1 LEGGLRMRWRPS
13 ARAPGIIVFFRNPL
27 LLRLATPYSGGRTPT
42 QIGRVTGSLPR
53 TLEAAS
59 FGGAMLKSCRGRLI
73 AVLAFGFALAAPPD
87 AYALPANGLLIQAKH
102 RAWTINDGAPEHVAA
117 LAQTP
122 DGFLWLGTSN
132 GLYRFDGMKFEL
144 VSTIDAESA
153 VTALEATSAG
163 ELWVGLQNGHIL
175 VMQNGHQIDRSPDP
189 QTKQINSI
197 VEGRDGAVWILNGY
211 QGHPIARFVHDHWEN
226 VGAAQGLPQ
235 GFIIGLF
242 QVSDGSIDVLLDN
255 GLYGL
260 HPGASSFERIRISDP
275 KLEGLM
281 GMEHWL
287 DDPKNNFAPGAIV
300 ASLPGRPKIFM
311 GRGLKFLFD
320 GPDQFWAT
328 SFDGGIVKIHLPIV
342 PGEAPS
348 ERFALKDGLSA
359 NSAISL
365 LEDREGNVWIGTST
379 GLDRFSTANVI
390 LEPGVPGISQD
401 GFIVGADRQGVVYMA
416 DSNTLYRAL
425 PGEHPAAILR
435 GFDNSMAI
443 CEDGRANIWFG
454 AYKEIY
460 RIPPGQSPVRAP
472 DIPGVR
478 AFLKC
483 ESDLLGSPWFLS
495 IAGGLFHFEDKVWL
509 PRPIALAPGERPTKF
524 LFDSSGRLLV
534 FIENKGLM
542 RIDDPVQMLWP
553 LREIPGGRL
562 DVIYAGAHEILL
574 AGVSGLARLRNDHV
588 EPLPGGYPW
597 LRHVTGVVE
606 DAIGNT
612 WLQSGLGIYRI
623 PTQELTNAF
632 NDSRAE
638 LHPAVFDVR
647 DGLPG
652 PNLLE
657 YAMNGAARG
666 ADGRVWFTT
675 QNGIVWIDPAHILKN
690 SFAPPVVLT
699 RAVVDKQIYS
709 HPQTLALEK
718 GAVSLEIDF
727 AVLSLETPERNQVRY
742 KLDGIDKDWV
752 NPGARR
758 EAFYTRLPPGQ
769 YTFRVIGS
777 NNDGVWNKVGAALTL
792 SQAPM
797 FYQTLWFRA
806 VCIFIGIV
814 ALCVAY
820 RLRLSNITSRMQ
832 ASLNSRL
839 AERERIA
846 RDLHDTLLQGVHGLL
861 LRFQSIA
868 DRMPDHDLAPV
879 MEQALE
885 RAEDMMIESRELLL
899 DLRTP
904 VVRGSLIEM
913 LSAKAGEVGFGGA
926 PLIQVS
932 EIGRPT
938 PIDQAAVEELVAIA
952 VEAISNALR
961 HAQAKHIEV
970 SVTYHRWKLI
980 VTVRDDGKGIDPQ
993 VLKTGRR
1000 EAHFGLLGMRER
1012 AKRIHAR
1019 LDVQSDAGRGTL
1031 IRVVVP
1037 AYAAYPGGWFSRVWP
1052 RPAVSTGGAIP

>member
-1 LEGGLRMRWRPS
+1 MLQSRRRML
-13 ARAPGIIVFFRNPL
+13 V
-27 LLRLATPYSGGRTPT
+27 
-42 QIGRVTGSLPR
+42 
-53 TLEAAS
+53 
-59 FGGAMLKSCRGRLI
+59 
-73 AVLAFGFALAAPPD
+73 AFLTCGFAIAALPD
-87 AYALPANGLLIQAKH
+87 ADAFPANELLIQAKH
-102 RAWTINDGAPEHVAA
+102 RAWTVNDGAPEHVAA

-144 VSTIDAESA
+144 VPTIDAESA

-175 VMQNGHQIDRSPDP
+175 VLQNGHQMDRSPDP
-189 QTKQINSI
+189 RTKQINTI
-197 VEGRDGAVWILNGY
+197 VAGRDGAVWILNGY
-211 QGHPIARFVHDHWEN
+211 QGQPIARFVHDHWEN

-235 GFIIGLF
+235 DFTIGLF
-242 QVSDGSIDVLLDN
+242 QVSDGSIDVLLSS
-255 GLYGL
+255 GLYDL
-260 HPGASSFERIRISDP
+260 RPGASSFERVRISDP
-275 KLEGLM
+275 KLEALM
-281 GMEHWL
+281 GMENWL
-287 DDPKNNFAPGAIV
+287 DEPKNDYAPGAIV

-320 GPDQFWAT
+320 GPERFWAT
-328 SFDGGIVKIHLPIV
+328 SFDGGIVKIHLPLA
-342 PGEAPS
+342 PGEPPS
-348 ERFALKDGLSA
+348 ERFALKDGLSS
-359 NSAISL
+359 NSALSL

-390 LEPGVPGISQD
+390 LEPGVPGISHD
-401 GFIVGADRQGVVYMA
+401 GFIVRADRQGVVYMA
-416 DSNTLYRAL
+416 DSDTLYRAL
-425 PGEHPAAILR
+425 PGEHPTAILR

-454 AYKEIY
+454 AYNEIY

-472 DIPGVR
+472 NIPDVR

-483 ESDLLGSPWFLS
+483 ESDLAGSPWFLS
-495 IAGGLFHFEDKVWL
+495 IARGLFHFEDGIWL

-524 LFDSSGRLLV
+524 LFDSTGRLLV
-534 FIENKGLM
+534 FIENKGLV
-542 RIDDPVQMLWP
+542 RVDDPMQMLWP

-562 DVIYAGAHEILL
+562 DVVYAGAHQTLL
-574 AGVSGLARLRNDHV
+574 AGVSGLARLRDDHV
-588 EPLPGGYPW
+588 EPLSGDYPW
-597 LRHVTGVVE
+597 LRHVTGLVE

-632 NDSRAE
+632 NEPRAE

-709 HPQTLALEK
+709 NPQNLSLGK

-727 AVLSLETPERNQVRY
+727 AVLSLRTPERNQVRY

-752 NPGARR
+752 NPGTRR
-758 EAFYTRLPPGQ
+758 EAFYNRLPPGQ
-769 YTFRVIGS
+769 YTFTVIGS

-792 SQAPM
+792 SQAPK
-797 FYQTLWFRA
+797 FHQTLWFRA
-806 VCIFIGIV
+806 LCVVIGILV
-814 ALCVAY
+814 LWAAY
-820 RLRLSNITSRMQ
+820 RLRLSSITSRMQ

-868 DRMPDHDLAPV
+868 DRMHGHEFAKP

-885 RAEDMMIESRELLL
+885 RAEDMMIESRERLL

-904 VVRGSLIEM
+904 IAPKDLSAM
-913 LSAKAGEVGFGGA
+913 LSARAAEAGLDGSTEIKMSVSGERA
-926 PLIQVS
+926 PIDPSVAEEITAIVS
-932 EIGRPT
+932 E
-938 PIDQAAVEELVAIA
+938 
-952 VEAISNALR
+952 ALINVRR
-961 HAQAKHIEV
+961 HAEAKNIEV
-970 SVTYHRWKLI
+970 SIVYNRWRLD
-980 VTVRDDGKGIDPQ
+980 VAVRDDGKGIEPQ
-993 VLKTGRR
+993 VMRVGKR
-1000 EAHFGLLGMRER
+1000 EGHFGLVGMRER
-1012 AKRIHAR
+1012 AKRIHSR
-1019 LDVQSDAGRGTL
+1019 LEIHSDAANGTRIRIL
-1031 IRVVVP
+1031 IP
-1037 AYAAYPGGWFSRVWP
+1037 AHVAYQGGWLGRFWSKS
-1052 RPAVSTGGAIP
+1052 ATNAGSTSS